1 MVIIDDTTL
10 SDSGDS
16 ADGDLGKRTTYTVR
30 GKAYPIPAAAR
41 SKPKPKVAEGPDL
54 FRTPEEV
61 ESCIR
66 HLLPNDTSSE
76 IDVSDDTED
85 ARSSDMDVSMDII
98 SPIERVMPDV
108 DPPLQPY
115 KPPPWRK
122 GTLLYSEADAAW
134 GPDHDNADSTLE
146 DMVKMLGIED
156 DFEIHTF
163 KTRDDAKLHTV
174 LAQPGDLTAH
184 TEDPKRLV
192 NAEAELFRRRFKH
205 NVAEYNAGEGSPR
218 ARRDFTDHIDE
229 YLERWDTFALND
241 QAEAFKVETKIDIL
255 ADPLNEG
262 KTRDHLEMR
271 RENTYRSK
279 HRGPIKRKDLVHRPV
294 NDGGEHTVFDWES
307 HPIYPPFISDY
318 RGALNF

>member
-16 ADGDLGKRTTYTVR
+16 ADGDLVERTTYTVR
-30 GKAYPIPAAAR
+30 GKEYPIPAAAR
-41 SKPKPKVAEGPDL
+41 SKPKPKADEGPDL
-54 FRTPEEV
+54 YRTKDQV

-76 IDVSDDTED
+76 IDVSDDAED

-122 GTLLYSEADAAW
+122 GNLLYSEADAAW
-134 GPDHDNADSTLE
+134 GPDHANADSTLE

-184 TEDPKRLV
+184 TDEPKRLV

-205 NVAEYNAGEGSPR
+205 NVAEYNAGEGSQR
-218 ARRDFTDHIDE
+218 ARRDFTDHVDE

-294 NDGGEHTVFDWES
+294 NYGGEHTVFDWES
-307 HPIYPPFISDY
+307 YPICPPFVTEY

>member
-1 MVIIDDTTL
+1 M
-10 SDSGDS
+10 
-16 ADGDLGKRTTYTVR
+16 
-30 GKAYPIPAAAR
+30 
-41 SKPKPKVAEGPDL
+41 
-54 FRTPEEV
+54 

-76 IDVSDDTED
+76 IDVSDDDED

-174 LAQPGDLTAH
+174 LAQPGDLTAN
-184 TEDPKRLV
+184 TDDPSASSTPRLSSSADV
-192 NAEAELFRRRFKH
+192 SNATSRNTTPGKA
-205 NVAEYNAGEGSPR
+205 AR
-218 ARRDFTDHIDE
+218 ARDAT
-229 YLERWDTFALND
+229 LPTTSTSTW
-241 QAEAFKVETKIDIL
+241 
-255 ADPLNEG
+255 
-262 KTRDHLEMR
+262 
-271 RENTYRSK
+271 
-279 HRGPIKRKDLVHRPV
+279 RGGTPSR
-294 NDGGEHTVFDWES
+294 
-307 HPIYPPFISDY
+307 
-318 RGALNF
+318 

>member
-16 ADGDLGKRTTYTVR
+16 ADGDLVERTTYTVR
-30 GKAYPIPAAAR
+30 GKEYPIPAAAR
-41 SKPKPKVAEGPDL
+41 SKPKPKADEGPDL
-54 FRTPEEV
+54 YRTKDQV

-76 IDVSDDTED
+76 IDVSDDAED

-134 GPDHDNADSTLE
+134 GPDHANADSTLE

-184 TEDPKRLV
+184 TDEPKRLV
-192 NAEAELFRRRFKH
+192 NAEAELFRRRFKL

-218 ARRDFTDHIDE
+218 ARRDFTDHVDE

-307 HPIYPPFISDY
+307 YPICPPFVTEY

>member
-16 ADGDLGKRTTYTVR
+16 ADGDLGERTTYTVR

-54 FRTPEEV
+54 YRTKDQV

-76 IDVSDDTED
+76 IDVSDDAED

-174 LAQPGDLTAH
+174 LAQPGDLTAS
-184 TEDPKRLV
+184 TDDPKRLV
-192 NAEAELFRRRFKH
+192 NAEAELFRRRFKR

-255 ADPLNEG
+255 GGPFKRGENEG
-262 KTRDHLEMR
+262 PPRDEAGKHVPVEAPRTDKTQRLSPSPSERRRRTHGIRLGEPPHLP
-271 RENTYRSK
+271 T
-279 HRGPIKRKDLVHRPV
+279 VH
-294 NDGGEHTVFDWES
+294 
-307 HPIYPPFISDY
+307 
-318 RGALNF
+318 L